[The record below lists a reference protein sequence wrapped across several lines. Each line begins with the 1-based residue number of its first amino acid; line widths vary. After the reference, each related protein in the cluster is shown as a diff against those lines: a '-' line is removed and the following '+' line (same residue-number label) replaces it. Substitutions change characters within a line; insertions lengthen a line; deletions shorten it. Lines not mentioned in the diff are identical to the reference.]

1 MRLGFP
7 ASFFINIMQKTV
19 INVPKGIRF
28 INQWTEFQLQDFPCI
43 LDKKIPGCGF
53 TEYCITN
60 NQNIILASPR
70 KILLENKEAQHKGE
84 VLLIKN
90 QLDQV
95 IRVDKSLE
103 KKDTMLINIDVSD
116 QERDNIILAIKQ
128 QVIDY
133 ANDRYSK
140 NLPYKIL
147 VTYDSYKL
155 IKEAL
160 ISCNIFDSFYT
171 VIDEF
176 QSIFTDSRF
185 KANTELEFVNNLLDV
200 SRVCFVSATPMI
212 DSYLDEIDEF
222 KDLPYY
228 ELDWEAEEPER
239 IEKPNIKA
247 RSTQSILPVISSIV
261 ETYKSGNFERAIIPD
276 DSPEG
281 YHYIESREA
290 VFYVNSV
297 SNIVSVLKK
306 CNLDPSEVNIL
317 CANTPENKKKLG
329 RRYKIGSVPLLGE
342 PHKMFTFCTRTVYL
356 GADFYSDNARSFIL
370 SDANIET
377 LAVDIT
383 LDLPQILGRQRLS
396 NNPWKNK
403 AELYYKTLS
412 NKNIVLKDEFD
423 KILERKTDNTKELEK
438 AWNNLPAG
446 KSKNLVAEK
455 FIDSIRL
462 VNYKRDYASI
472 NNMSSGNPEFA
483 LNKLVYIA
491 ERRAFDI
498 QQLDY
503 KDRFSVFNSLYN
515 NGNNLS
521 GSKLCI
527 EKINKFLDSFNKID
541 IFYNK
546 LKYLCE
552 ESINF
557 DNRELEM
564 IFDLIPKSFG
574 KYYKIL
580 GADGCK
586 QYGYNYSRL
595 NNAIKVL
602 EYNKDDLKT
611 SVHLYFKEDSVISK
625 SDMKACLQVV
635 YNSLNLPRVA
645 KASDIEEWFE
655 TTLVNVTDPNTG
667 KRSKCYKLLK
677 KI

>member
-1 MRLGFP
+1 
-7 ASFFINIMQKTV
+7 MQKTV

-140 NLPYKIL
+140 NLPCKIL

-160 ISCNIFDSFYT
+160 ISCNLFDSFYT

-239 IEKPNIKA
+239 IEKSNIKA

-521 GSKLCI
+521 GSRLCI
-527 EKINKFLDSFNKID
+527 EKINKFLDNFNKID

-546 LKYLCE
+546 LKCLCE

-586 QYGYNYSRL
+586 RYGYNYTRL
-595 NNAIKVL
+595 NDAIKVL

-625 SDMKACLQVV
+625 PDMKACLQAV
-635 YNSLNLPRVA
+635 YNSLNLPRTA

-655 TTLVNVTDPNTG
+655 TYLVNVTDPNTG

>member
-140 NLPYKIL
+140 NLPCKIL

>member
-1 MRLGFP
+1 
-7 ASFFINIMQKTV
+7 MQKTV

-140 NLPYKIL
+140 NLPCKIL

-438 AWNNLPAG
+438 AWNNLPAAT
-446 KSKNLVAEK
+446 KN
-455 FIDSIRL
+455 
-462 VNYKRDYASI
+462 
-472 NNMSSGNPEFA
+472 
-483 LNKLVYIA
+483 
-491 ERRAFDI
+491 
-498 QQLDY
+498 
-503 KDRFSVFNSLYN
+503 
-515 NGNNLS
+515 
-521 GSKLCI
+521 
-527 EKINKFLDSFNKID
+527 
-541 IFYNK
+541 
-546 LKYLCE
+546 
-552 ESINF
+552 
-557 DNRELEM
+557 
-564 IFDLIPKSFG
+564 
-574 KYYKIL
+574 
-580 GADGCK
+580 
-586 QYGYNYSRL
+586 
-595 NNAIKVL
+595 
-602 EYNKDDLKT
+602 
-611 SVHLYFKEDSVISK
+611 
-625 SDMKACLQVV
+625 
-635 YNSLNLPRVA
+635 
-645 KASDIEEWFE
+645 
-655 TTLVNVTDPNTG
+655 
-667 KRSKCYKLLK
+667 
-677 KI
+677 

>member
-1 MRLGFP
+1 
-7 ASFFINIMQKTV
+7 MQKTV